1 MVVFELYFIK
11 QSFLTLEYG
20 GERGM
25 SCANNN
31 QIRLFSVG
39 AFLVIATFLALLFVA
54 TTFAAL
60 LVLVAMTG
68 SGRVDIAVF
77 KILHILLGSE
87 DGLYALEIF
96 GTLVLEIAHLLVAVG
111 FANGIVG
118 EFLLAVCLT
127 ELIDFL
133 LLLFGEV
140 ETFERIGGRAAGFIT
155 GFHIATGSLGQA
167 VLSELFCA
175 FTPKEAAAITERAI
189 KIFFISVIDVFNWF
203 WNNRCL

>member
-1 MVVFELYFIK
+1 
-11 QSFLTLEYG
+11 
-20 GERGM
+20 M

-39 AFLVIATFLALLFVA
+39 AFLVIATFLAMLFVA
-54 TTFAAL
+54 ATFAAL

-155 GFHIATGSLGQA
+155 GFHIATGSLRACGLVRI
-167 VLSELFCA
+167 VLCIHAKRSGGDNGESYKDFLHFCNGC
-175 FTPKEAAAITERAI
+175 F
-189 KIFFISVIDVFNWF
+189 
-203 WNNRCL
+203 

>member
-1 MVVFELYFIK
+1 
-11 QSFLTLEYG
+11 
-20 GERGM
+20 M

-39 AFLVIATFLALLFVA
+39 AFLVIATFLAMLFVA
-54 TTFAAL
+54 ATFAGNGYQKEIEGIAQLTAKDKLDRL
-60 LVLVAMTG
+60 LFLGQKYPDLKM
-68 SGRVDIAVF
+68 
-77 KILHILLGSE
+77 LGSE

-140 ETFERIGGRAAGFIT
+140 ETFERIGGREAGFIT
-155 GFHIATGSLGQA
+155 GFHIASGSLGA
-167 VLSELFCA
+167 CSLVGIVLCIHAKRSGGDNGESYKDFLHFC
-175 FTPKEAAAITERAI
+175 
-189 KIFFISVIDVFNWF
+189 N
-203 WNNRCL
+203 